1 MLLED
6 ANLAQQ
12 IGENGYRYVV
22 EKYDWRQVM
31 KEFTASVEI
40 AQEKFDH
47 RTYNYSGRRSR

>member
-47 RTYNYSGRRSR
+47 RTYNFSGH